1 MVQKE
6 ILNQL
11 IHMGVSKIRGTP
23 KSSILIGFSLINH
36 PFWGTTIF
44 GNTHMVHK
52 LHNCFLR
59 GFVKMSGGEGRS
71 SINSI
76 GGGISLASKGAPLV
90 SVLRRYLMCIYG
102 L

>member
-1 MVQKE
+1 
-6 ILNQL
+6 
-11 IHMGVSKIRGTP
+11 
-23 KSSILIGFSLINH
+23 
-36 PFWGTTIF
+36 
-44 GNTHMVHK
+44 MVHK
-52 LHNCFLR
+52 LHIPMIFFWQ

-76 GGGISLASKGAPLV
+76 GGGISLARKRAPLV